1 MQETLRLADMRP
13 GEIASVIL
21 VGGSSLMGMIAE
33 EARTACPEAELHR
46 SDAFTAVIDGL
57 ALATVSAIAG
67 GS

>member
-13 GEIASVIL
+13 REIASVIL

-33 EARTACPEAELHR
+33 EARTACRAAQLHR

-57 ALATVSAIAG
+57 ALATVDAFVST
-67 GS
+67 S